1 MSPIKNY
8 FYENLENVSNWS
20 LEIPMLYHEKQ
31 STHNSQSEAAYLF
44 YTRVIYFIFYILCI
58 FYTLYKGT
66 VIYRHWFQKY
76 DWIEQLIVADEP
88 VLKPIGDHLEKTT
101 QSSVF
106 VSKSYFEAS
115 EIGLE
120 CSQYVSFDNS
130 KHKYY

>member
-1 MSPIKNY
+1 MIVWKYKLYLLRECLTRERSDFLKSLIIHKKNK
-8 FYENLENVSNWS
+8 ENQYRS
-20 LEIPMLYHEKQ
+20 LISKIGLDRA
-31 STHNSQSEAAYLF
+31 TH
-44 YTRVIYFIFYILCI
+44 CC
-58 FYTLYKGT
+58 
-66 VIYRHWFQKY
+66 
-76 DWIEQLIVADEP
+76 DEP
-88 VLKPIGDHLEKTT
+88 VLKPIGGHLEKTT